1 MPGIPKLKLSTY
13 TSIYIYIYIQ
23 YICTHIHTHMRN
35 SAYILALMEHVIIE
49 TANPVVYALLDFLN
63 EVGF

>member
-13 TSIYIYIYIQ
+13 TYICIYIQ
-23 YICTHIHTHMRN
+23 YIRTHIHTHMRN
-35 SAYILALMEHVIIE
+35 SADILALMEHVINE
-49 TANPVVYALLDFLN
+49 TANPIVYALLDFLN